1 MSNSDLTILIV
12 DDVQENVT
20 LISRFLEME
29 NYVARTAFDGREASN
44 ILNSEDIDL
53 VILDINMPFIDG
65 ITVLKSMQGDERL
78 ARIPVIMLTA
88 LDDKDTTM
96 ECIRLG
102 ACGYVTKPFSLKTLK
117 QQIVNCL
124 SKGKAGITKAALSEP
139 D

>member
-12 DDVQENVT
+12 DDVEENVI

-29 NYVARTAFDGREASN
+29 GYSARKALDGRQACET
-44 ILNSEDIDL
+44 LESEKIDL

-65 ITVLKSMQGDERL
+65 ITVLKSMQSEENL
-78 ARIPVIMLTA
+78 AEIPVIMLTA

-96 ECIRLG
+96 ECMRLG
-102 ACGYVTKPFSLKTLK
+102 ACGYVTKPFSVKALK
-117 QQIVNCL
+117 QQVDNCL
-124 SKGKAGITKAALSEP
+124 SKSKTSITTTALSGS